1 MRLLVIGMMMG
12 LAAAVVIDNVTLQN
26 SDAAEEACSPV
37 VAGASEAC
45 VLPGCTDGQD
55 AAECVN
61 R

>member
-26 SDAAEEACSPV
+26 SVPSQETCSPAL
-37 VAGASEAC
+37 AGVSEAC
-45 VLPGCTDGQD
+45 VLTGCADGQD
-55 AAECVN
+55 SDQCVS